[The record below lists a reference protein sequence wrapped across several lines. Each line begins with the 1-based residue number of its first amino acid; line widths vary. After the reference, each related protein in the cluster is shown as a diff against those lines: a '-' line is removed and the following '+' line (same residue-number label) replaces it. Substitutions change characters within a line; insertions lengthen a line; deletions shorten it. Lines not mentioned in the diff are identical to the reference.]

1 MGGKAIIIS
10 FTSAHNLLSFFSPI
24 RFFLFGVAIGAKE
37 KRLDS
42 ETRRARDRQYFRTT
56 PQNKKKKSVLV
67 SAGEY
72 IPTEEFALHC
82 DRFQLVI
89 VIRVLD

>member
-56 PQNKKKKSVLV
+56 PQNKKKI
-67 SAGEY
+67 SAGFGWRVY
-72 IPTEEFALHC
+72 SY
-82 DRFQLVI
+82 RG
-89 VIRVLD
+89 IRTSL